1 MIIRLLLLLATLV
14 LCSNATHAQSIKV
27 AVAANMKEAF
37 TEILQLYK
45 PQNRS
50 EMQVV
55 YGSSGNFSAQILN
68 GAPFS
73 LFIAADEHF
82 PLELYKKGKTMN
94 EGAIYAIGK
103 LAMIVKT
110 SSGVNIGSSKS
121 EIAKAIATANKVA
134 IAKPELAP
142 YGKAALEYLKTEG
155 LWDLTKDKLVY
166 GDNVGVAT
174 NYVVTGAADLGFTAL
189 SLARSTQVT
198 KETNYILIKE
208 GLYEPILQRMILIK
222 GAPIQ
227 AQELYQ
233 FMQSAQAKSILQKYG
248 YNTP

>member
-1 MIIRLLLLLATLV
+1 MIRFFLFLATLA
-14 LCSNATHAQSIKV
+14 LCSSTAYAQTTKI
-27 AVAANMKEAF
+27 AVAANMKGAF
-37 TEILQLYK
+37 TEILQSYK
-45 PQNRS
+45 SQSGS
-50 EMQVV
+50 EIQVV

-82 PLELYKKGKTMN
+82 PLELYKKGKTIN

-103 LAMIVKT
+103 LALIVKT
-110 SSGVNIGSSKS
+110 SSGIQIGSSKT
-121 EIAKAIATANKVA
+121 EIAKAIAKANKVA

-142 YGKAALEYLKTEG
+142 YGKAAIEYLKNEG
-155 LWDLTKDKLVY
+155 LFDLTKDKLVY

-189 SLARSTQVT
+189 SLAKSSEVA
-198 KETNYILIKE
+198 KDTNYILIGD
-208 GLYEPILQRMILIK
+208 GLYEPIKQRMVLIK
-222 GAPIQ
+222 GASRQ

-233 FMQSAQAKSILQKYG
+233 YMQGTQAKSILQKYG
-248 YNTP
+248 YMTP